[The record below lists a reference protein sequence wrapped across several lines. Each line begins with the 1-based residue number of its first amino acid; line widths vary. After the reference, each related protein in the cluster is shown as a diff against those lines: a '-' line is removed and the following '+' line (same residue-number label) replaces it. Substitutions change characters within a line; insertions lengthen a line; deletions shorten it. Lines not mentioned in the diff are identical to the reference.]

1 MGGLRFGIDEDGNYG
16 YIKDGADTVT
26 PFKKYANLNTDITLT
41 NADSRLIH
49 NIPEYFNR
57 CWSINNSDGIK
68 RVCLAIPYEGY
79 YDSKDI
85 IGIPYNE
92 FKKALGIPDTQQGT
106 RTGLTFT
113 ESNNEILEYITFGTT
128 FINVPTVS
136 LSCAFASEFTVEAR
150 GVTQNGFLLYVR

>member
-1 MGGLRFGIDEDGNYG
+1 M
-16 YIKDGADTVT
+16 
-26 PFKKYANLNTDITLT
+26 
-41 NADSRLIH
+41 
-49 NIPEYFNR
+49 
-57 CWSINNSDGIK
+57 
-68 RVCLAIPYEGY
+68 AIPYEGY

-92 FKKALGIPDTQQGT
+92 FKKALGIPDAQQGT

-136 LSCAFASEFTVEAR
+136 LSCAFSSEFTVKAR